1 MQLKLQHN
9 ESKAAA
15 MVRVKKA
22 LIEHRAAILQ
32 NATDVEQRWE
42 GDTLHF
48 SATVQGTKLSGSLTV
63 LEGVFDIE
71 LKLPLMY
78 RMFEGR
84 IKKAIEEQAKGLL
97 K

>member
-1 MQLKLQHN
+1 M
-9 ESKAAA
+9 AAIT
-15 MVRVKKA
+15 RIKKA
-22 LIEHRAAILQ
+22 LVEHRGQILK
-32 NATDVEQRWE
+32 NAQDVEDRWE
-42 GDTLHF
+42 GNVLHF
-48 SATVQGTKLSGSLTV
+48 AATVQGTKLSGTLTV
-63 LEGVFDIE
+63 LEHEFDIE

>member
-1 MQLKLQHN
+1 MQLKVQHN
-9 ESKAAA
+9 QTKVAAL
-15 MVRVKKA
+15 VRVKKA

-32 NATDVEQRWE
+32 NASDVEERWE

-48 SATVQGTKLSGSLTV
+48 SAKVQGTKLSGSLTV
-63 LEGVFDIE
+63 LDKEFDIE

>member
-1 MQLKLQHN
+1 MQLKLAHN
-9 ESKAAA
+9 QTKAAA

-22 LIEHRAAILQ
+22 LMEHRAQILQ
-32 NATDVEQRWE
+32 NTSDVEERWD

-48 SATVQGTKLSGSLTV
+48 AATVQGTRLSGSLTV
-63 LEGVFDIE
+63 LEREFDIE